1 MYRTGEILAPSHP
14 SSSPSRAIGRPV
26 PVGPIIDIY
35 PNFDRPKPRTV
46 PRRTGKPARPFP
58 KLLLS
63 AALLAVIAVTA
74 AITFRGRIV
83 EAIPV
88 LGDAYAAVGLPA
100 GETSLRLN
108 NVRVIGVYGR
118 DEISLSIQ
126 GEIANSA
133 GRQLEVPAIDLTIR
147 SIDNRILLA
156 RTIDPARAILDPGG
170 SIRFATEI
178 VNPPEGAHHIS
189 VRIGNGPA
197 ETFDFM

>member
-1 MYRTGEILAPSHP
+1 MYQTGEILAPSHP
-14 SSSPSRAIGRPV
+14 SSSPSRAVGRPV
-26 PVGPIIDIY
+26 ATGPIIDIY
-35 PNFDRPKPRTV
+35 PNFDQPKPRGAT
-46 PRRTGKPARPFP
+46 RRAARPARPFP
-58 KLLLS
+58 KLWLS
-63 AALLAVIAVTA
+63 AALLAVIAFTA
-74 AITFRGRIV
+74 AIAFRGQIV

-100 GETSLRLN
+100 GETSLHLD

-133 GRQLEVPAIDLTIR
+133 GRQLDVPALDLTIR

-178 VNPPEGAHHIS
+178 VNPPEGAHHVSI
-189 VRIGNGPA
+189 RIGNGAA